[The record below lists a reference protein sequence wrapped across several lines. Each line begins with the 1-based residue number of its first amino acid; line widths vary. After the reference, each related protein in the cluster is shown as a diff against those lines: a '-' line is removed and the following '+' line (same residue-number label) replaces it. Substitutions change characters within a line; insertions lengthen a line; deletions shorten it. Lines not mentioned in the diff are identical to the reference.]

1 MKRKDEH
8 YCTVIYPITM
18 TKQGLLSYKNI
29 TEEEYDDLTEDDKQE
44 LILSLAD
51 YYLTSGDVEPL
62 ITECIEEELND

>member
-1 MKRKDEH
+1 MKQNEF
-8 YCTVIYPITM
+8 YCNVIYPITI

-29 TEEEYDDLTEDDKQE
+29 TEEEYNDLTEDDKQE

-51 YYLTSGDVEPL
+51 YYLQSSNVKPL

>member
-1 MKRKDEH
+1 MKEKDEF
-8 YCTVIYPITM
+8 YCTVIYPVTI

-29 TEEEYDDLTEDDKQE
+29 TEEEYNDLTEDDKQE

-51 YYLTSGDVEPL
+51 YYLQSSNVKPL